1 MSISEDKKVKDITLG
16 ELKELIREV
25 LLEVVDSDYGLELSN
40 AAFVALQESIQ
51 QKEREEGV
59 PLKEAKGILGLD

>member
-16 ELKELIREV
+16 ELKKLIREV
-25 LLEVVDSDYGLELSN
+25 LLEVVDPDYGLELSK

-51 QKEREEGV
+51 QKERGEGV
-59 PLKEAKGILGLD
+59 PLKEAKDILGLD